1 MSAEEYLLFPLKCD
15 ECNRRRVSIRRSY
28 AFTTKGERGV
38 VQARSEQDFFAQT
51 KFQSDEDS
59 FLAASLFSVFVAPVT
74 FLGPVD
80 F

>member
-1 MSAEEYLLFPLKCD
+1 M
-15 ECNRRRVSIRRSY
+15 
-28 AFTTKGERGV
+28 TKGERGV

-59 FLAASLFSVFVAPVT
+59 FLAASLFSVFVAVT

>member
-1 MSAEEYLLFPLKCD
+1 MSIEEYLFPL
-15 ECNRRRVSIRRSY
+15 NVMIVTAAFQSIAPTLLRR
-28 AFTTKGERGV
+28 GERGV

-59 FLAASLFSVFVAPVT
+59 FLASLFSVFVAMT

>member
-1 MSAEEYLLFPLKCD
+1 MSAEEYLFPLRVMRVTAAGC
-15 ECNRRRVSIRRSY
+15 VSIRRSY

>member
-1 MSAEEYLLFPLKCD
+1 MSAEEYLFPLKHAMSVTAAAFQSVARTLL
-15 ECNRRRVSIRRSY
+15 RR
-28 AFTTKGERGV
+28 GERGV

-59 FLAASLFSVFVAPVT
+59 FLASLFSVFVAVT